1 MFIFSATKLRSIFFW
16 SRISIRIACT
26 FHVLKLL
33 LACSEHWIS
42 FMFIYS
48 ISSNVMYFPCLV
60 CIFIR
65 CTFHNLKLLF
75 VLYVHCGNWIFIY
88 STLKLFSLFFC
99 EQFFPFSYMHFP
111 LHYLF
116 FFNIYYIHFFL
127 PYLCFWTCNFW
138 LLIIFLR
145 FYIASNFYG

>member
-1 MFIFSATKLRSIFFW
+1 MFIFSATKLRTIFFW
-16 SRISIRIACT
+16 SRIYIRIACT

-88 STLKLFSLFFC
+88 STLKLFSLFLWTV
-99 EQFFPFSYMHFP
+99 FPIFLHAFSTALP
-111 LHYLF
+111 I

-145 FYIASNFYG
+145 FYIASNFFG